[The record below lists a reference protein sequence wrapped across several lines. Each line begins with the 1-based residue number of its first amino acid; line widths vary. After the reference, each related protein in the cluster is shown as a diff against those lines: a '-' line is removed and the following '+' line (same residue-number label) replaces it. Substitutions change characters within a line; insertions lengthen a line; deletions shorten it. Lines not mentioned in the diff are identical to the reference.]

1 MSARSAI
8 SPALF
13 IRPAKRIRVPRKA
26 HLLLIDDDANTLAS
40 LARAFRL
47 AGHEA
52 TVCDN
57 ALRAAEL
64 IQNERFDLILSD
76 VVMPGKSGLE
86 LLEELKK
93 SGLQTPIVLISG
105 QANIEMAVKATRLG
119 ALDFLEKPLTTD
131 KLLVTVENAL
141 RLSRL
146 EDENRELRHRLGKH
160 QLVGS
165 GPAMQKLLAQIER
178 VAASETRVCI
188 LGETG
193 TGKELVARAI
203 HEKSPRREN
212 AFITLNC
219 AAVPAELIES
229 ELFGHEKGSFTGAA
243 ARHTGKFEQA
253 EGGTLFLDEIGDMP
267 VAMQAKLLRVLEEGE
282 VERVG
287 GHNPIRVNVR
297 VLVATHRNL
306 EDLVKQNAFRRDLFH
321 RIYVFPLVLPPLR
334 ERPEDFAELVA
345 HFARQVAAQ
354 NGWKEKP
361 FAADAIPEL
370 RRYSWQGNVRELRN
384 VVERLVL
391 LSSEDS
397 ITAADVRLVL
407 PVEDFSPG
415 SASFTMA
422 GAAAS
427 GTLAERTEAFEKE
440 VLLGEIKKHNFH
452 MTNVARALGLERS
465 HLYKK
470 CQQLGIDLQ
479 SLRKPD

>member
-1 MSARSAI
+1 
-8 SPALF
+8 L
-13 IRPAKRIRVPRKA
+13 PRKA
-26 HLLLIDDDANTLAS
+26 HLLLVDDDPNTLAS
-40 LARAFRL
+40 LSRAFRL

-57 ALRAAEL
+57 GSRALEL
-64 IQNERFDLILSD
+64 LRTESFDLILSD

-86 LLEELKK
+86 LLEDLKK
-93 SGLQTPIVLISG
+93 AGVKTPIVLISG
-105 QANIEMAVKATRLG
+105 QANIEMAVRATKLG
-119 ALDFLEKPLTTD
+119 ALDFLEKPLSTD

-146 EDENRELRHRLGKH
+146 EDENRELRQRLGKH
-160 QLVGS
+160 ELIGS
-165 GPAMQKLLAQIER
+165 GAAMGRLAAQIER

-203 HEKSPRREN
+203 HEKSGRREN
-212 AFITLNC
+212 AFVTLNC

-229 ELFGHEKGSFTGAA
+229 ELFGHEKGAFTGAA
-243 ARHTGKFEQA
+243 TKHAGKFEQA
-253 EGGTLFLDEIGDMP
+253 DGGTLFLDEIGDMP

-287 GHNPIRVNVR
+287 GDKPIRVSVR

-306 EDLVKQNAFRRDLFH
+306 EELVKQNAFRRDLFH
-321 RIYVFPLVLPPLR
+321 RVYVFPLALPPLR
-334 ERPEDFAELVA
+334 ERPEDFPELVE

-354 NGWKEKP
+354 NGWKEKI
-361 FAADAIPEL
+361 FADDAVAEL
-370 RRYSWQGNVRELRN
+370 RRYGWPGNVRELRN

-391 LSSEDS
+391 LAGEG
-397 ITAADVRLVL
+397 
-407 PVEDFSPG
+407 PV
-415 SASFTMA
+415 
-422 GAAAS
+422 GAAEVRMILPSGGSGTAIGEISTGNS

-440 VLLGEIKKHNFH
+440 VLLGEIRRHNFH

-479 SLRKPD
+479 SLRRPE